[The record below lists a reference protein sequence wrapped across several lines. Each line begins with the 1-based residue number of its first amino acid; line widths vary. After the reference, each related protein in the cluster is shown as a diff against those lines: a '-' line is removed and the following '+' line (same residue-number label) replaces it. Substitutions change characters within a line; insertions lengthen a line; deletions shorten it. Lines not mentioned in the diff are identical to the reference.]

1 MFQLQTTKNKRE
13 SKKQSMDFNQ
23 GNSISWEA
31 RMMLNTEQGEV
42 AVNMLFWG
50 LQVNIKVINLQR
62 SRGRK
67 GETGSGRPRMSF
79 WKKIYIYIHTR
90 RNLQNYFIL

>member
-1 MFQLQTTKNKRE
+1 MFQLQTKNKRE
-13 SKKQSMDFNQ
+13 NKKQSMDFNQ

-50 LQVNIKVINLQR
+50 LQVNINIINLQR
-62 SRGRK
+62 SRGWK
-67 GETGSGRPRMSF
+67 GETGSGRPRKSF
-79 WKKIYIYIHTR
+79 WKKKNNNIHTR
-90 RNLQNYFIL
+90 MNLQNYFIL